1 MNLDYI
7 AGFFDGEGS
16 ASVALVRHST
26 AVYGYKVGPRIRIT
40 QKTREILD
48 QIQEFLAMGGIRR
61 DRKCWNLHME
71 RRQDCL
77 RFVELIAPRA
87 KIKSK
92 QLLLLKEV
100 LETTDDGRQGGIG
113 VYLPKNRMLHALDL
127 IEQIRNL
134 NGNKRVRND
143 LGSVRK
149 NVLKFD
155 EVAHRA
161 QADAILAKTTL
172 NLLRKKSPEHR
183 RKIGEAI
190 RRFRSIP
197 EVKAAYS
204 ERMRGNRNPQ
214 FGKPPNEKQL
224 MGLRLGWGW
233 NKGMTNRMQPRLAR

>member
-7 AGFFDGEGS
+7 AGFFDGEGC
-16 ASVALVRHST
+16 ASLALVRHPT
-26 AVYGYKVGPRIRIT
+26 AVYGYKLGPRIRIT

-48 QIQEFLAMGGIRR
+48 QIQEFLGMGKVRPDTR
-61 DRKCWNLHME
+61 CWNLHIE

-77 RFVELIAPRA
+77 RFVELIAPRS
-87 KIKSK
+87 KLKSK
-92 QLLLLKEV
+92 QLLLLKDG
-100 LETTDDGRQGGIG
+100 LETTSEGRGGIG
-113 VYLPKNRMLHALDL
+113 VYLPKDRMLHALDL

-143 LGSVRK
+143 LASVRK
-149 NVLKFD
+149 NVLEFD
-155 EVAHRA
+155 EIAHRI
-161 QADAILAKTTL
+161 QADALLARTTL
-172 NLLRKKSPEHR
+172 NLLKKKSPEHR

-204 ERMRGNRNPQ
+204 QRMRGNRNPQ

-233 NKGMTNRMQPRLAR
+233 NKRTTNRMQPRLAR